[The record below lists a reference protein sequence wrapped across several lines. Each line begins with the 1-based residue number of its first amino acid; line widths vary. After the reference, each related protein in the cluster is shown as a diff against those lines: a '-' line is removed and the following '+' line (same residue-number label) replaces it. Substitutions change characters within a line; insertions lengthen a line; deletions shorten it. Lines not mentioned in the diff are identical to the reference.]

1 MANPAPAGARRGLL
15 RVLGASFALAVG
27 IGATIGAGILRTPGE
42 VAAHLPNTVLF
53 MAAWVLGGINAL
65 MGATAYSELAAM
77 MPQSGGPYVYV
88 RRALG
93 PLPGFF
99 AGYSDWINQCASL
112 AAIALLV
119 GEYIPVLAASLS
131 DRAVMTAAV
140 VLGGLAVLQ
149 WVGVRSAGRLQE
161 VTTVVKALALLAVAA
176 AAFFVVPAAPGGV
189 VEPREAS
196 VILAFALAMQGVLF
210 TYDSYYWMV
219 YYGEDLTAPERDIP
233 RSMFRGLAV
242 IIAVY
247 LLLNL
252 AFLRLLPMEQLAG
265 ASFAGGALA
274 AVIFGQHGDAVI
286 RGIMI
291 ISLLGALNAQLL
303 AAPRILYAMAGDR
316 LFPSR
321 GLAVSARGTLSTGLA
336 VTLAVTALF
345 LLSGTFTA
353 VLAAIA
359 VIIVVNYVLI
369 YASLFVLRRR
379 EPDAPRPYR
388 AWGYPWVQSVAFVI
402 ALAFLV
408 GVAVGD
414 PRGTLLGAGV
424 LAAAA
429 PVYLL
434 VARFSR

>member
-1 MANPAPAGARRGLL
+1 
-15 RVLGASFALAVG
+15 
-27 IGATIGAGILRTPGE
+27 
-42 VAAHLPNTVLF
+42 
-53 MAAWVLGGINAL
+53 
-65 MGATAYSELAAM
+65 
-77 MPQSGGPYVYV
+77 
-88 RRALG
+88 
-93 PLPGFF
+93 
-99 AGYSDWINQCASL
+99 
-112 AAIALLV
+112 
-119 GEYIPVLAASLS
+119 
-131 DRAVMTAAV
+131 MTAVV

-176 AAFFVVPAAPGGV
+176 AAFFVVPAAPSAV
-189 VEPREAS
+189 VVPREAS
-196 VILAFALAMQGVLF
+196 LALAFALAMQGVLF

-242 IIAVY
+242 IIVVY

-252 AFLRLLPMEQLAG
+252 AFLRLLPMDQLAG
-265 ASFAGGALA
+265 ANFAGGALA

-291 ISLLGALNAQLL
+291 VSLLGALNAQLL

-321 GLAVSARGTLSTGLA
+321 GLVVSARGTPSIGLA

-353 VLAAIA
+353 VLAAIS

-369 YASLFVLRRR
+369 YASLFMLRRR

-388 AWGYPWVQSVAFVI
+388 AWGYPWVQTVAFII
-402 ALAFLV
+402 ALAFLI
-408 GVAVGD
+408 GVAMGD
-414 PRGTLLGAGV
+414 PRGTLLGVGV
-424 LAAAA
+424 LAAAV